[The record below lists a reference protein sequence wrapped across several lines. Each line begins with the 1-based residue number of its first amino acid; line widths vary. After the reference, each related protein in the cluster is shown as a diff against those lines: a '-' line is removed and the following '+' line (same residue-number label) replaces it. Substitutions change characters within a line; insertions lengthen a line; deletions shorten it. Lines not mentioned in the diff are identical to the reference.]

1 MERTNVRTVYNLT
14 GEVGDYT
21 FNGEVVVQKG
31 ESISINGNFTFG
43 DSTAHG
49 NYTEN
54 VEGGVS
60 SNISGQKG
68 AVSIARDAFPQLV
81 EQERAYIAT
90 LYA

>member
-1 MERTNVRTVYNLT
+1 MDRTNLRTIYALS

-21 FNGEVVVQKG
+21 FNGEVVVNKG

-43 DSTAHG
+43 DSTAYG

-54 VEGGVS
+54 AEGSVS
-60 SNISGQKG
+60 SNINGKKE
-68 AVSIARDAFPQLV
+68 AVSVAREAFPQLV